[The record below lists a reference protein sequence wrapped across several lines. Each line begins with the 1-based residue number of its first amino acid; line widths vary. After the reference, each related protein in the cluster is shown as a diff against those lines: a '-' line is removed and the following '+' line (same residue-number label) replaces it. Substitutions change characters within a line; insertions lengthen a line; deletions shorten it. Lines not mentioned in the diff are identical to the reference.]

1 MHYTF
6 TGSVRHLKG
15 PTMVAFFDLVGA
27 LFNLDEF
34 HRIAFAIGGGR
45 RVFLFSTLFL
55 LPAVVLLMEFSIMLV
70 SGLAFA
76 GLYFAR
82 RKYGT

>member
-1 MHYTF
+1 M
-6 TGSVRHLKG
+6 
-15 PTMVAFFDLVGA
+15 
-27 LFNLDEF
+27 
-34 HRIAFAIGGGR
+34 AFAIGDGR
-45 RVFLFSTLFL
+45 RVFLFSALFL